1 MIIRLEKLSS
11 GFFKNKNAAAVI
23 GFFDGVHLGHQKII
37 NLCIEKAKE
46 INGISIVFTFDR
58 PPQNIIRGSLHKK
71 LILPYPE
78 RIKLI
83 KSCGVDYIV
92 IANFNPDF
100 SKLEPEEFCRKILIE
115 KLRIK
120 ELFIGHDFN
129 FGHNAAGNAG
139 FLKDFLGGYKIK
151 VNIVPVLKI
160 DGIPVSST
168 TIRKYY
174 NEGNIEKIKEF
185 LGREPELTGTVVSG
199 ESRGKQLGF
208 PTANIDVFEKFVT
221 PKDGVYT
228 GLVSIVPLKTRHA
241 AIINVGSNP
250 TFKGTQKWIESYI
263 LDFDRDIYGK
273 KIKVSFL
280 KRIRDEKMFKSR
292 GDLIE
297 QLNLDLIFAKK
308 YFLKVIV

>member
-1 MIIRLEKLSS
+1 M
-11 GFFKNKNAAAVI
+11 
-23 GFFDGVHLGHQKII
+23 

-71 LILPYPE
+71 LISSYPE

-92 IANFNPDF
+92 IADFNSDF

-115 KLRIK
+115 KLNIK
-120 ELFIGHDFN
+120 ELFIGHDFR
-129 FGHNAAGNAG
+129 FGHDAAGDAE
-139 FLKDFLGGYKIK
+139 FLKDFLKSYKIK

-160 DGIPVSST
+160 DGVPISST
-168 TIRKYY
+168 VIRKYY
-174 NEGNIEKIKEF
+174 SEGNIEKIKEF
-185 LGREPELTGTVVSG
+185 LGREPEVAGTVVSG
-199 ESRGKQLGF
+199 EGRGKQLGF

-221 PKDGVYT
+221 PRDGVYT
-228 GLVSIVPLKTRHA
+228 GWVSIVPSKTKHA
-241 AIINVGSNP
+241 AIVNVGPNP
-250 TFKGTQKWIESYI
+250 TFKGTKKWIESYI

-280 KRIRDEKMFKSR
+280 KRIRGEKMFGSAE
-292 GDLIE
+292 DLIE
-297 QLNLDLIFAKK
+297 QLNLDLIYAKK
-308 YFLKVIV
+308 YFLKGIV